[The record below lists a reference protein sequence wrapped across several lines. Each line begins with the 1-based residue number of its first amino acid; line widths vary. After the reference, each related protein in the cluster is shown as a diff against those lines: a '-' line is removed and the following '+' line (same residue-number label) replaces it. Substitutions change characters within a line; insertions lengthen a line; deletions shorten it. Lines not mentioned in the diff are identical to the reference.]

1 MIRLT
6 RLPKIRV
13 SNRLALFAAF
23 LLVVSTLAGV
33 SQSSSLDMDAGALAA
48 TAATEQAP
56 AERALTFE
64 ATPKKKSKGFKV
76 SLLLLRLR

>member
-1 MIRLT
+1 MIRLN
-6 RLPKIRV
+6 RHQKIRV

-33 SQSSSLDMDAGALAA
+33 SRSPSLDADIDSFAA
-48 TAATEQAP
+48 SKQVTT
-56 AERALTFE
+56 ERAVAFE
-64 ATPKKKSKGFKV
+64 AAPRKKKSGFKV